1 MQFATDRSHAGL
13 VADAV
18 RGSHSSTTA
27 LNARVIDSW
36 RRCLQDYALDPERRP
51 EPIVVDRDE
60 LKDRQE
66 RVCNL
71 VEIAR
76 AEMTNLYQQVAGS
89 GYAILLTDNEGVV
102 LNYVGDPMFTGTA
115 SRTSLQTGAVWSEQ
129 TQGTNGMGTCLVE
142 KRPLIIH
149 QDEHFFTKNTQ
160 LTCSAA
166 PIFDP
171 TGELIAVLDASSD
184 SRRAQQHTMV
194 LVNMSAQ
201 LIENRLFLC
210 RMHDRYILRFHSRPE
225 FVSTLGEGAIAF
237 DGDGRVQA
245 VNRSALFQLDVS
257 DPRRLIGA
265 PVEELFAIRMDD
277 VLRNAHHHSGVSRPL
292 HDANEGR
299 RFFASFQPPDSATE
313 QTADG
318 SASQRRAGV
327 RAFPVPRIRGTPQLD
342 GLEFGDVRMRRNIE
356 RAKKLIERDIPFIL
370 LGETGTGKDVFAN
383 AVHKSSHRAA
393 KPFVAVNC
401 ASLPETLIESEL
413 FGYKPGAF
421 TGASKE
427 GSRGKILQAHGGTLF
442 LDEIGDMPLHL
453 QARLL
458 RVLEE
463 REVIPLG
470 GEVPIKVDIRL
481 ISATHKD
488 LMRKVDEGSFREDLF
503 YRLNGI
509 SLQMPPLRDRED
521 RRALITHLLE
531 QEAGGADRIEIEAAA
546 TDALDHYEWPGNIR
560 QLRNILRTLIGLCDD
575 GVIRL
580 DDLPEDILS
589 ANEGADEAALPRARP
604 KNPLDIAERDT
615 IVRELEAAHWNVT
628 RVASKLNISRNT
640 LYRKMKRF
648 DIRPPR

>member
-1 MQFATDRSHAGL
+1 MECVTGRTHAGL
-13 VADAV
+13 ISDTV
-18 RGSHSSTTA
+18 RGSRASSA
-27 LNARVIDSW
+27 AINSRIVASW

-51 EPIVVDRDE
+51 EPVVVDRGE
-60 LKDRQE
+60 LRDRQE

-89 GYAILLTDNEGVV
+89 GYAILLTDHDGVV

-115 SRTSLQTGAVWSEQ
+115 SRTALQTGAVWSEQ

-142 KRPLIIH
+142 KQPLVIH
-149 QDEHFFTKNTQ
+149 RDEHFFTKNTR

-171 TGELIAVLDASSD
+171 TGELAAVLDASSD
-184 SRRAQQHTMV
+184 SERAQQHTMV

-210 RMHDRYILRFHSRPE
+210 CMRDNYVLRFHSRPE
-225 FVSTLGEGAIAF
+225 FISTLGEGAIAL
-237 DGDGRVQA
+237 DDQGRVRA
-245 VNRSALFQLDVS
+245 ANRSALFQLDITDMKQV
-257 DPRRLIGA
+257 IGE

-277 VLRNAHHHSGVSRPL
+277 VLERAHGHGGIPSPL
-292 HDANEGR
+292 HDSSQGR
-299 RFFASFQPPDSATE
+299 RYFASIQAPHGETDVA
-313 QTADG
+313 
-318 SASQRRAGV
+318 RRA
-327 RAFPVPRIRGTPQLD
+327 RPRMTTAARRGEAPGLD

-356 RAKKLIERDIPFIL
+356 RAKKLLERDIPFIL
-370 LGETGTGKDVFAN
+370 LGETGTGKDVFAK
-383 AVHKSSHRAA
+383 AIHRSSHRAD

-401 ASLPETLIESEL
+401 ASIPETLIESEL
-413 FGYKPGAF
+413 FGYKAGAF
-421 TGASKE
+421 TGASRD

-470 GEVPIKVDIRL
+470 GETAIKVDLRL

-488 LMRKVDEGSFREDLF
+488 LMQQVEEGGFREDLF

-521 RRALITHLLE
+521 RRALIRHLLA
-531 QEAGGADRIEIEAAA
+531 QEAGGDSHCTVAD
-546 TDALDHYEWPGNIR
+546 DALDALDQFEWPGNIR
-560 QLRNILRTLIGLCDD
+560 QLRNTLRTLVGLCDD
-575 GVIRL
+575 RRIGL
-580 DDLPEDILS
+580 DDLPDDILF
-589 ANEGADEAALPRARP
+589 ACEGGDDRPRTRP
-604 KNPLDIAERDT
+604 ANPLDIAERDA
-615 IVRELEAAHWNVT
+615 ILRELEAAHWNVT
-628 RVASKLNISRNT
+628 RVAGKLDISRNT

>member
-1 MQFATDRSHAGL
+1 MEFVTGRTHAGL
-13 VADAV
+13 ISETV
-18 RGSHSSTTA
+18 RGSRSSSA
-27 LNARVIDSW
+27 AINSRIVASW

-51 EPIVVDRDE
+51 EPVVVDRDE
-60 LKDRQE
+60 LSDRQE

-89 GYAILLTDNEGVV
+89 GYAILLTDHDGVV

-115 SRTSLQTGAVWSEQ
+115 SRTALQTGAVWSEQ
-129 TQGTNGMGTCLVE
+129 NQGTNGMGTCLVE
-142 KRPLIIH
+142 KQPLVIH
-149 QDEHFFTKNTQ
+149 RDEHFFTKNTR

-171 TGELIAVLDASSD
+171 TGELAAVLDASSD
-184 SRRAQQHTMV
+184 SDRAQQHTMV

-210 RMHDRYILRFHSRPE
+210 CMRDNYVLRFHSRPE
-225 FVSTLGEGAIAF
+225 FISTLGEGAIAL
-237 DGDGRVQA
+237 DGEGRVRA
-245 VNRSALFQLDVS
+245 ANRSALFQLDIADMKQV
-257 DPRRLIGA
+257 IGQ

-277 VLRNAHHHSGVSRPL
+277 VLQRAHVHTGTPSPL
-292 HDANEGR
+292 HDSSQGR
-299 RFFASFQPPDSATE
+299 RYFASIQPPRGDTDSARPVRLRPASVARH
-313 QTADG
+313 ADPPG
-318 SASQRRAGV
+318 
-327 RAFPVPRIRGTPQLD
+327 LD

-356 RAKKLIERDIPFIL
+356 RAKKLLERDIPFIL
-370 LGETGTGKDVFAN
+370 LGETGTGKDVFAK
-383 AVHKSSHRAA
+383 AIHRSSNRAD

-401 ASLPETLIESEL
+401 ASIPETLIESEL
-413 FGYKPGAF
+413 FGYKAGAF
-421 TGASKE
+421 TGASRE

-470 GEVPIKVDIRL
+470 GETAVKVDIRL

-488 LMRKVDEGSFREDLF
+488 LMRQVDEGGFREDLY

-521 RRALITHLLE
+521 RRELIRRVLV
-531 QEAGGADRIEIEAAA
+531 QETGGETRWEIDD
-546 TDALDHYEWPGNIR
+546 DALDALDRFEWPGNIR
-560 QLRNILRTLIGLCDD
+560 QLRNSLRTLVGLCEDRRI
-575 GVIRL
+575 GL
-580 DDLPEDILS
+580 DDLPDEILFGFDDDKPQRS
-589 ANEGADEAALPRARP
+589 RP
-604 KNPLDIAERDT
+604 SNPLDIAERDT
-615 IVRELEAAHWNVT
+615 ILRELEAAHWNVT
-628 RVASKLNISRNT
+628 RVAGKLDISRNT